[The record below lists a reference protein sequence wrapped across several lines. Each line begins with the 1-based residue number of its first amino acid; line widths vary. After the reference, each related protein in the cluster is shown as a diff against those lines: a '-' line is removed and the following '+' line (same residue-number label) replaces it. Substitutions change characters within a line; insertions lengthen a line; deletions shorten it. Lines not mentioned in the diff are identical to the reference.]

1 MKPGR
6 LGTVQSR
13 MSKVAVLGEVQR
25 KALFQREQRL
35 QQRHQ
40 SRPVGRGSGGTQ
52 HMDIFC
58 RNNDSKVFSGA
69 L

>member
-13 MSKVAVLGEVQR
+13 MSKVAVLGEVQT
-25 KALFQREQRL
+25 KVLFQREQRL

-52 HMDIFC
+52 HMDIFYG
-58 RNNDSKVFSGA
+58 NKDSKLFSEA
-69 L
+69 I